1 MSEAIKIFEDANS
14 CFANLKEAFLKK
26 LPFLFKTFKSTL
38 FQVDKTFIHPRWSLK
53 FTIVQ
58 CIFGDY
64 FPLLQR

>member
-38 FQVDKTFIHPRWSLK
+38 FQVDKTFIH
-53 FTIVQ
+53 V
-58 CIFGDY
+58 D
-64 FPLLQR
+64 LLNLQ